1 MIVANGLFV
10 DMAGILCNTALN
22 VKNTFVTLVNYNI
35 VTIGRKLSALYLVD
49 FRLFEGLSRICCNG
63 IASGPKIV
71 GTICFGYFFEFSDD
85 IQKYLNYNHSNLF

>member
-1 MIVANGLFV
+1 MSSPTSSLTIPKITIVVSGMIVANGLFV

-49 FRLFEGLSRICCNG
+49 FR
-63 IASGPKIV
+63 
-71 GTICFGYFFEFSDD
+71 
-85 IQKYLNYNHSNLF
+85 